1 MHAWFSIC
9 SHLRAISCAYR
20 NNRSGDGFHPIQRI
34 SFRNFDKKVDDSNI
48 IHSQEEWESSS
59 LKEAMLLFSLTW
71 VWHNLCQKIWQQISD
86 LIPTVFLLN
95 VFWILKFKWIFLIT
109 ICRVSGSIKPKGLTK
124 WRHICKTNHSCKT
137 AFSHEN
143 LLSLPPRPNWM
154 WGRKRLDSHH
164 YIHYKCSLN
173 ISIFLST
180 TCCLLS
186 SCHSGLSVPLFY
198 LQLFQTWQTFHIFSG
213 QTVFVSEHL
222 NIFENVCLNIGNFLQ
237 NVSIND

>member
-1 MHAWFSIC
+1 MMHIEEPCMLDFQYVPIWEQFPAHIATIEVVTAFIQFNAFLLEILIKRLTTATLCTHKRNGSPHPWKKLCYC
-9 SHLRAISCAYR
+9 SH
-20 NNRSGDGFHPIQRI
+20 
-34 SFRNFDKKVDDSNI
+34 
-48 IHSQEEWESSS
+48 W
-59 LKEAMLLFSLTW
+59 LTW

-109 ICRVSGSIKPKGLTK
+109 ICRVSGSIRPKGLTK

-143 LLSLPPRPNWM
+143 LFSLPPRPNWM

-173 ISIFLST
+173 IFPFFFPQ
-180 TCCLLS
+180 CVAC
-186 SCHSGLSVPLFY
+186 
-198 LQLFQTWQTFHIFSG
+198 
-213 QTVFVSEHL
+213 
-222 NIFENVCLNIGNFLQ
+222 
-237 NVSIND
+237 